1 MVVMVVLVV
10 MVVIITITHHQQLSV
25 FICSRFGFFRWN
37 THSAIAPLEMLGDGS
52 GSSGSRPTTA
62 SLGSSATRTTSSG
75 DQSLGLR
82 SAASGSWGD
91 VCSGPVPRPPE
102 PAPPTAMAPAPP
114 REPTLLPPWHLPRA
128 IPGQP
133 PPPLWP
139 PPQCRETPLCHEP
152 TQGQCICCRAHFCT
166 RHFAGLCMRCA
177 AEPLCRMCLAWDH
190 LCWRDSPQE
199 EPPWRDTPSD
209 AVEEQT
215 FAHPVG
221 SYTAA
226 LVYAVD
232 RNGRCYPATLQPS
245 SSSDVPQVSAPTRAR
260 VPGFPSAVHIPVPNS
275 SASSS
280 PTVHSTVPTQPL
292 GPGGVVS
299 ASSNSHLAPAPSLP
313 PVRPFGVLQ
322 AA

>member
-1 MVVMVVLVV
+1 
-10 MVVIITITHHQQLSV
+10 
-25 FICSRFGFFRWN
+25 
-37 THSAIAPLEMLGDGS
+37 
-52 GSSGSRPTTA
+52 
-62 SLGSSATRTTSSG
+62 
-75 DQSLGLR
+75 
-82 SAASGSWGD
+82 
-91 VCSGPVPRPPE
+91 
-102 PAPPTAMAPAPP
+102 
-114 REPTLLPPWHLPRA
+114 
-128 IPGQP
+128 
-133 PPPLWP
+133 
-139 PPQCRETPLCHEP
+139 
-152 TQGQCICCRAHFCT
+152 
-166 RHFAGLCMRCA
+166 MRCA

-190 LCWRDSPQE
+190 PCWRDSPQE

-232 RNGRCYPATLQPS
+232 RNGRCYPATLQPG

>member
-1 MVVMVVLVV
+1 

-37 THSAIAPLEMLGDGS
+37 THSAIASLEMLGDGS

-102 PAPPTAMAPAPP
+102 PAPPTAMAPAPQ

-152 TQGQCICCRAHFCT
+152 TQGQCICCKNMFARVTSQGRACDALQSPYATCACPGSTSVGKILRWKNRHRGTPRRSLEVTASLTLRPST
-166 RHFAGLCMRCA
+166 RPTRQDCPSQRARCPHPRPPRGRS
-177 AEPLCRMCLAWDH
+177 PLLRKW
-190 LCWRDSPQE
+190 
-199 EPPWRDTPSD
+199 PS
-209 AVEEQT
+209 
-215 FAHPVG
+215 G
-221 SYTAA
+221 
-226 LVYAVD
+226 
-232 RNGRCYPATLQPS
+232 S
-245 SSSDVPQVSAPTRAR
+245 SSLTACSSSPVAPAA
-260 VPGFPSAVHIPVPNS
+260 PLLLQWPSG
-275 SASSS
+275 SSS
-280 PTVHSTVPTQPL
+280 PTSRQYGVPP
-292 GPGGVVS
+292 
-299 ASSNSHLAPAPSLP
+299 
-313 PVRPFGVLQ
+313 R
-322 AA
+322 

>member
-1 MVVMVVLVV
+1 

-52 GSSGSRPTTA
+52 DSSGSRPTTA

-133 PPPLWP
+133 PPPLRP
-139 PPQCRETPLCHEP
+139 PPQCREPPLCHEP
-152 TQGQCICCRAHFCT
+152 TQGQCICCKKHVCT
-166 RHFAGLCMRCA
+166 RHFAGPCMRCA
-177 AEPLCRMCLAWDH
+177 AEPLCHMCLSWEH
-190 LCWRDSPQE
+190 QCRQDSPLE
-199 EPPWRDTPSD
+199 EPPSRDTPSVGGGYGEFD
-209 AVEEQT
+209 SEAVNQAHAAGLP
-215 FAHPVG
+215 FAEG
-221 SYTAA
+221 SVVRHAA
-226 LVYAVD
+226 AEIVRREAF
-232 RNGRCYPATLQPS
+232 A
-245 SSSDVPQVSAPTRAR
+245 SASLWAHTMRAPPR
-260 VPGFPSAVHIPVPNS
+260 NS
-275 SASSS
+275 SLTLTSHV
-280 PTVHSTVPTQPL
+280 VHE
-292 GPGGVVS
+292 
-299 ASSNSHLAPAPSLP
+299 
-313 PVRPFGVLQ
+313 
-322 AA
+322 